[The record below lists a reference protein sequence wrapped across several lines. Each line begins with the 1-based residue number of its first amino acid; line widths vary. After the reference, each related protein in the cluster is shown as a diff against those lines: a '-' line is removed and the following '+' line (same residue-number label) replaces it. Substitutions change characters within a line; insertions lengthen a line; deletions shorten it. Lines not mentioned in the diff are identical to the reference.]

1 MKHLCVLLKYVR
13 MTSKQEY
20 LVDLYLVP
28 PYLTKF
34 FFNFVLMFIFERERE
49 HEWGRLRERER
60 HRI

>member
-1 MKHLCVLLKYVR
+1 MKHLCMLLKYVR

-28 PYLTKF
+28 PYLTKL

-49 HEWGRLRERER
+49 HE
-60 HRI
+60 